1 MVDKKIGD
9 FHIANESAS
18 MRPMEKAVNMRPLQR
33 NTEAIVTSNTKANT
47 PSPQPSAPANHSQ
60 ELSKTKPDRR

>member
-33 NTEAIVTSNTKANT
+33 NTEAIVANNKKANT
-47 PSPQPSAPANHSQ
+47 PNKQPSAPANHSQ
-60 ELSKTKPDRR
+60 EPSKIKPDRR